1 MTTYVNINQ
10 DEFESW
16 LNTQGTW
23 FKDTSTSGCYH
34 INLSQNV
41 SIKISSSITKHGS
54 TMPYASASVTM
65 CLWSKTLNRV
75 INYKDADR
83 SHFKRTSGWQTTW
96 AEGVNHWKKLFTEKA
111 HFYDKQIHMT
121 EDQLTQ
127 YKIEWCIKIQS
138 QPSWEENIFLKD
150 NFDKI
155 MKGLVL
161 SPKTETAILSS
172 HKPKEPL
179 SDAQIQFKQRIE
191 SLSKASK
198 EKGDEWTASFT
209 QSIIDSINK
218 FGSKTSLSEKQKQT
232 LFNKLTKYNL

>member
-1 MTTYVNINQ
+1 MSNFVDISQ
-10 DEFESW
+10 SDFESW
-16 LNTQGTW
+16 LNTQGSW

-34 INLSQNV
+34 INLSPNV
-41 SIKISSSITKHGS
+41 SIKINSSMTKHGT
-54 TMPYASASVTM
+54 TMPNATASVTM

-83 SHFKRTSGWQTTW
+83 SHFKRTSGWQNTFTD
-96 AEGVNHWKKLFTEKA
+96 GVNHWKKLFSDKA

-121 EDQLTQ
+121 EEQLTQ
-127 YKIEWCIKIQS
+127 YKIDWCLKIQS
-138 QPSWEENIFLKD
+138 QPKWEENVFLKD

-155 MKGLVL
+155 MKGFVL
-161 SPKTETAILSS
+161 SPKTENAIL
-172 HKPKEPL
+172 KDNTEPL
-179 SDAQIQFKQRIE
+179 SDAQIKFKERVV

-209 QSIIDSINK
+209 QSIIDTINK
-218 FGSKTSLSEKQKQT
+218 FGSKTTLSDKQKQT